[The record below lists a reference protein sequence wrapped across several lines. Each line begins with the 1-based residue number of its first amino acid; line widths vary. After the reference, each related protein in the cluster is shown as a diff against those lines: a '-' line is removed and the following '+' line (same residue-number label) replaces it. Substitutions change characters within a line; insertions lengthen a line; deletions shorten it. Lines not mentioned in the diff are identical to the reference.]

1 MSEEI
6 FLSVIIPAYNEEK
19 RLPKTLQSVDA
30 YLRKQQWSYEVIV
43 VSDGSKDRTAEVARE
58 LSSQMPY
65 LRVIDNKENHGKGYV
80 VRQGIMEAKGK
91 YRLFMDADNATS
103 VDQVEKMLPLLEQG
117 YGVVIGSRDVAGAQ
131 ITTPQPAWR
140 VFLGNVFNLIVQ
152 TISGLWGIWDT
163 QCGFKVFSEDAVRK
177 IFPLLTIN
185 RWAFDVEI
193 LAVAKK
199 LGIKI
204 KEAPVVWVN
213 DPNSQVKFS
222 GMVKMLFE
230 VLQVRWN
237 LLTNKYAPHQK

>member
-117 YGVVIGSRDVAGAQ
+117 
-131 ITTPQPAWR
+131 
-140 VFLGNVFNLIVQ
+140 
-152 TISGLWGIWDT
+152 
-163 QCGFKVFSEDAVRK
+163 CGFKVFSEDAVRK